1 MKKTKRNNF
10 FIIRFPNGEEALVK
24 CAGWAG
30 LIPYVDY
37 LNKDFEENTIAIAIS
52 RLEAIKFILKGKLF
66 SC

>member
-30 LIPYVDY
+30 LNSYVGY
-37 LNKDFEENTIAIAIS
+37 LNKDFDEDTVAIVIS
-52 RLEAIKFILKGKLF
+52 RLEALKFILKGKLF